1 MTRVKRGVI
10 SAKRR
15 RNVLA
20 DAKGYRHQRST
31 TERAAKVAIIKA
43 GVYAFTHRKDK
54 KNDMR
59 RLWTIRMNAALRPLG
74 VTYSKFINMLKVK
87 NITLDRKVLSEI
99 ARTNPTAFAQIVEQ
113 VK

>member
-1 MTRVKRGVI
+1 M
-10 SAKRR
+10 KRR

-20 DAKGYRHQRST
+20 AAKGYRHGRST
-31 TERAAKVAIIKA
+31 KEIGAKVALIKA
-43 GVYAFTHRKDK
+43 GAYAFAHRKDK

-59 RLWTIRMNAALRPLG
+59 KLWTIRMNAALRPLG
-74 VTYSKFINMLKVK
+74 LSYSKFINMLKVK

-99 ARTNPTAFAQIVEQ
+99 ARTNPTAFAQIVES

>member
-10 SAKRR
+10 SMKRR

-20 DAKGYRHQRST
+20 DAKGYRHGRST
-31 TERAAKVAIIKA
+31 KEIGAKVALVKA

-59 RLWTIRMNAALRPLG
+59 KLWTVRMNAALRPLG
-74 VTYSKFINMLKVK
+74 FSYSKFINALKKK

-99 ARTNPTAFAQIVEQ
+99 ARTNATAFAQIVEQ

>member
-1 MTRVKRGVI
+1 M
-10 SAKRR
+10 KRR

-20 DAKGYRHQRST
+20 AAKGYRHGRST
-31 TERAAKVAIIKA
+31 KEIGAKVALSKA
-43 GVYAFTHRKDK
+43 GAYAFAHRKDK

-59 RLWTIRMNAALRPLG
+59 KLWTIRMNAALRPLG
-74 VTYSKFINMLKVK
+74 LSYSKFINMLKVK

-99 ARTNPTAFAQIVEQ
+99 ARTNPTAFAQIVES